1 MCHSYV
7 FVCSTYY
14 VMIKWQDNS
23 QVQVRE
29 SLIYLIFSAII
40 GEGHPSMTCPNGL
53 FKILYS
59 SNNAYIYLPM
69 DSAMEHSI

>member
-53 FKILYS
+53 F
-59 SNNAYIYLPM
+59 
-69 DSAMEHSI
+69 